1 MNALPF
7 YAPAPIPRYLAA
19 PHVEMDLTIAVELAG
34 VLVGEPEANVV
45 IGWSNGD
52 LDIVEYAIDG
62 VRVDAY
68 RWHAASKTDRSEH
81 PDIAVFV
88 TSCERAFD
96 GAARREAA
104 DRMAEAASERAA
116 A

>member
-1 MNALPF
+1 MPLPF
-7 YAPAPIPRYLAA
+7 YAPAPMPSYLSA

-34 VLVGEPEANVV
+34 VLVGEPEAAV
-45 IGWSNGD
+45 IVGYSNGD

-68 RWHAASKTDRSEH
+68 RWNAASKAERAEH
-81 PDIAVFV
+81 PDIAVFIA
-88 TSCERAFD
+88 SCERAFD

>member
-1 MNALPF
+1 MPLPF
-7 YAPAPIPRYLAA
+7 YAPAPTPSYLAA

-68 RWHAASKTDRSEH
+68 RWNAASKAERAEH

-88 TSCERAFD
+88 ASCERAFD
-96 GAARREAA
+96 GAARLDAA

>member
-1 MNALPF
+1 MTRPF
-7 YAPAPIPRYLAA
+7 FHPDHSPRYLDA
-19 PHVEMDLTIAVELAG
+19 PHVEMDLTLAIELAG

-68 RWHAASKTDRSEH
+68 RWNAASKPERAEH

-88 TSCERAFD
+88 AACERAFD
-96 GAARREAA
+96 GAARRDAA